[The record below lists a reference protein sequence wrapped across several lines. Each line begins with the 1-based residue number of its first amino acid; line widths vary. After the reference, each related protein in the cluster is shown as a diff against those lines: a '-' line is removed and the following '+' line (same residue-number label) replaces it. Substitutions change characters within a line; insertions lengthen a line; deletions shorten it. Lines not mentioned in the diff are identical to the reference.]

1 MTLVLVWKGLK
12 AEKCARE
19 MSDEKLKQAENN
31 LQVEKA
37 ARERAGKEAENEKMR
52 RLAMESVFEKRK
64 F

>member
-1 MTLVLVWKGLK
+1 
-12 AEKCARE
+12 

-52 RLAMESVFEKRK
+52 RLAMESMFEKRK